1 MISQIK
7 QLLNKDRLDP
17 HLIAMHRM
25 YDARIEVIA
34 HMLEVANTS
43 ASRNYGRNE
52 NAIINSQMM
61 YKGLFQRNRLA
72 EYVYLLLENELLVY
86 RESDRRYK
94 ITERGLRFL
103 HLYRDVRQM
112 ISGGGVEIIQEYD
125 TSDGVLR
132 PPHVTTTLTA
142 GK

>member
-1 MISQIK
+1 
-7 QLLNKDRLDP
+7 
-17 HLIAMHRM
+17 M
-25 YDARIEVIA
+25 YDTRVEVIA

-52 NAIINSQMM
+52 NAIINLQMM
-61 YKGLFQRNRLA
+61 YKGLLQRNRLA
-72 EYVYLLLENELLVY
+72 EYVYLLLENELLAY

-94 ITERGLRFL
+94 ITEKGLRFL
-103 HLYRDVRQM
+103 HLYRNLRQM
-112 ISGGGVEIIQEYD
+112 ISGVGVEIIQEYD

-132 PPHVTTTLTA
+132 PHHVTTTLTT

>member
-1 MISQIK
+1 MISQIR

-25 YDARIEVIA
+25 YDTRIEVIA

-52 NAIINSQMM
+52 NAIINLQMM
-61 YKGLFQRNRLA
+61 YKGLLQRNRLA
-72 EYVYLLLENELLVY
+72 EYVYLLLENELLAY

-94 ITERGLRFL
+94 ITEKGLRFL
-103 HLYRDVRQM
+103 HLYRDLRQM
-112 ISGGGVEIIQEYD
+112 ISGVGVEIIQEYD
-125 TSDGVLR
+125 TSDGLLR

>member
-1 MISQIK
+1 
-7 QLLNKDRLDP
+7 
-17 HLIAMHRM
+17 MHRM

-43 ASRNYGRNE
+43 ASRNYGINE
-52 NAIINSQMM
+52 NAIINLQMM
-61 YKGLFQRNRLA
+61 YKGLLQRNRLA

-94 ITERGLRFL
+94 ITEKGVRFL
-103 HLYRDVRQM
+103 HLYRNLRQM
-112 ISGGGVEIIQEYD
+112 ISGVGVEIIQEYD
-125 TSDGVLR
+125 TSERVLR
-132 PPHVTTTLTA
+132 PYHVTTLTG